1 MLALGILLV
10 KCVSDKNADTNSDG
24 EEKQEESYEGNDLEI
39 VEDDETSEQSTDTS
53 KYWEDTDQ
61 TEENKTE
68 ETESDNNVSGNDTL
82 EDGQTWGN
90 IY

>member
-10 KCVSDKNADTNSDG
+10 KCVPDKYADPNSDG
-24 EEKQEESYEGNDLEI
+24 EKNQEESYDENDLEI
-39 VEDDETSEQSTDTS
+39 IKDDDTPEQSTDTS

-61 TEENKTE
+61 IGENKTE
-68 ETESDNNVSGNDTL
+68 EKESDNNVSGNETL